1 MTAPKAAPQTD
12 SSNDRKNPPRHAR
25 DVFLRLFSGDGASL
39 RRLRL
44 RAFLSI
50 SFERFWPLIL
60 PLILLVGLFASLS
73 WFGLFGMM
81 PRWLHIGVLTLFGIA
96 TLIALYLPF
105 RFRTPAES
113 DVTSRIE
120 AINGLVHEPLSVQTG
135 HMATGEHDPFA
146 VALWR
151 EHQRRMADRLKN
163 LQSGL
168 PYTRVPEHD
177 PFGIRAVVA
186 LLFMTAFAYSLSPN
200 SGRIAD
206 AFHIRPSNGTAVA
219 RIDAWVTPPRY
230 TGRAPVFLTTTNDSE
245 QAAINVPQGSILSV
259 RVIGG
264 GSERLTA
271 TDAKGERR
279 DVQPVNAK
287 EDQKEPAEQAVVDGS
302 RNFRYDL
309 QQDETIAL
317 SGTDAR
323 WKFVVTPDNPPTIR
337 FTKEP
342 GHALNGTLQLSYQ
355 IEDDYAPVK
364 AEGEIIPLNNDED
377 EEAAPLYDAPEL
389 PLALPRRGV
398 KDATTSKDLTEHPWA
413 GEKVALT
420 LVVTDAAGQ
429 TGRSETKII
438 TLPERPFSNPLARAV
453 AEQRRI
459 LALDA
464 TQRDHVLDMLS
475 AITLRPDE
483 TIKNA
488 AHYLGL
494 VTIGTRLRLARS
506 DDALRD
512 AADYMWQVALGIED
526 GNLSAAEKRL
536 RQAQEAL
543 KNALQNGAS
552 QEEIE
557 KLSAELRKAMQD
569 FLREFAQRQQ
579 QNPNARQAAPDPNA
593 RMLTEKDLQR
603 MMDQIENLARQGSR
617 DQAEELLSQLQN
629 LMNNLQMGQMQ
640 QGQQGQG
647 QGQQGQQ
654 GQMQQRMNKLG
665 ELMQRQQKTMNE
677 TFDLDQKMQRQFG
690 GSDGEGEF
698 GDNMFPGDDGSMGGG
713 QPGGET
719 ENGQSENGQGGKGDV
734 PPDMAETMRKLQQQQ
749 KDLQSDLQKLMD
761 DLKGMGIEPGKDFSD
776 AGKSMGNATDALG
789 RSEGAEAS
797 DQQGSALDALR
808 RGGRDMMQKMQQAM
822 GQQGQGQSGA
832 NGSRGRDPLGRQQ
845 GTGDS
850 GLNDDVKIPGEI
862 DIQRAREILDE
873 IRRKLGNALTPQ
885 MEKEYLQR
893 LLKFD

>member
-1 MTAPKAAPQTD
+1 MTD
-12 SSNDRKNPPRHAR
+12 RSNDRKDRSRAAR
-25 DVFLRLFSGDGASL
+25 DAVLRLFSGEGAAL

-44 RAFLSI
+44 RACLSI
-50 SFERFWPLIL
+50 GFERFWPLIL

-81 PRWLHIGVLTLFGIA
+81 PRWLHIGVLALFGLA
-96 TLIALYLPF
+96 GLIALCLPF
-105 RFRTPAES
+105 RFSPPTES

-120 AINGLVHEPLSVQTG
+120 AINGLVHEPLAVQTG

-177 PFGIRAVVA
+177 PFGIRALVA
-186 LLFMTAFAYSLSPN
+186 LLFVTAFAYSLSPN

-206 AFHIRPSNGTAVA
+206 AFHIRPGDGTAVA

-230 TGRAPVFLTTTNDSE
+230 TGRAPVFLTVTDDRE
-245 QAAINVPQGSILSV
+245 QTPINVPQGSILSV

-279 DVQPVNAK
+279 DVQPIIAE
-287 EDQKEPAEQAVVDGS
+287 EDQKQPAEQALVDGS

-309 QQDETIAL
+309 QRDETLAL

-323 WKFVVTPDNPPTIR
+323 WKFSVTPDNPPTIR

-355 IEDDYAPVK
+355 IDDDFAPVK
-364 AEGEIIPLNNDED
+364 AEGEIIPLNDDED

-389 PLALPRRGV
+389 SLALPRRGV
-398 KDATTSKDLTEHPWA
+398 SDATTSKDLTEHPWA

-429 TGRSETKII
+429 TGRSETKVI
-438 TLPERPFSNPLARAV
+438 TLPERPFSNPLARAI

-464 TQRDHVLDMLS
+464 TQREHVLDMLS
-475 AITLRPDE
+475 AITLRPEE

-494 VTIGTRLRLARS
+494 VTIRTRLRLANS

-512 AADYMWQVALGIED
+512 AADYMWQVALGIEN

-557 KLSAELRKAMQD
+557 KLTAELRKAMQD

-579 QNPNARQAAPDPNA
+579 QNPNARRAAPDPNA

-617 DQAEELLSQLQN
+617 DQAEQLLSQLQN
-629 LMNNLQMGQMQ
+629 LMDNLQMGQA
-640 QGQQGQG
+640 QQGQG

-654 GQMQQRMNKLG
+654 GQMQQQMNKLG
-665 ELMQRQQKTMNE
+665 ELMRRQQQTMNE

-698 GDNMFPGDDGSMGGG
+698 GDNMFPGDDGSMGG
-713 QPGGET
+713 ET
-719 ENGQSENGQGGKGDV
+719 ESGKGQSEQGQSGRGDV
-734 PPDMAETMRKLQQQQ
+734 PPDMAEAMRKLQQQQ

-761 DLKGMGIEPGKDFSD
+761 DLKGMGLEPGKDFSD

-797 DQQGSALDALR
+797 DQQGNALDALR

-832 NGSRGRDPLGRQQ
+832 NGSKGRDPLGRQQ
-845 GTGDS
+845 GTGES
-850 GLNDDVKIPGEI
+850 LNDDVKIPGEI

>member
-1 MTAPKAAPQTD
+1 MTD
-12 SSNDRKNPPRHAR
+12 RSYDRKDRSRAAR
-25 DVFLRLFSGDGASL
+25 DAVLRLFSGEGAAL

-44 RAFLSI
+44 RACLSI
-50 SFERFWPLIL
+50 GFERFWPLIL
-60 PLILLVGLFASLS
+60 PLILLVGLFTSLS

-81 PRWLHIGVLTLFGIA
+81 PRWLHIGVLALFGLA
-96 TLIALYLPF
+96 GLIALCLPF
-105 RFRTPAES
+105 RFRPPTES
-113 DVTSRIE
+113 DVTGRIE
-120 AINGLVHEPLSVQTG
+120 AINGLVHEPLAVQTG

-177 PFGIRAVVA
+177 PFGIRALVS
-186 LLFMTAFAYSLSPN
+186 LLFVTAFAYSLSPN

-206 AFHIRPSNGTAVA
+206 AFHIRPGDGTAVA

-230 TGRAPVFLTTTNDSE
+230 TGRAPVFLTVTDDRE
-245 QAAINVPQGSILSV
+245 QTPINVPQGSILSV

-279 DVQPVNAK
+279 DVQPINAE
-287 EDQKEPAEQAVVDGS
+287 EDQKQPAEQALVDGS

-309 QQDETIAL
+309 QRDETLAL

-323 WKFVVTPDNPPTIR
+323 WKFSVTPDNPPAIR

-355 IEDDYAPVK
+355 IDDDYAPVK
-364 AEGEIIPLNNDED
+364 AEGEIIPLNDDED

-389 PLALPRRGV
+389 SLALPRRGV
-398 KDATTSKDLTEHPWA
+398 SDATTSKDLTEHPWA

-429 TGRSETKII
+429 TGRSETKVI
-438 TLPERPFSNPLARAV
+438 TLPERPFSNPLARAI

-464 TQRDHVLDMLS
+464 TQREHVLDMLS
-475 AITLRPDE
+475 AITLRPEE

-494 VTIGTRLRLARS
+494 VTIRTRLRLANS

-512 AADYMWQVALGIED
+512 AADYMWQVALGIEN
-526 GNLSAAEKRL
+526 GNLSAAERRL

-557 KLSAELRKAMQD
+557 KLTAELRKAMQD

-579 QNPNARQAAPDPNA
+579 QNPNARRAAPDPNA

-617 DQAEELLSQLQN
+617 DQAEQLLSQLQN
-629 LMNNLQMGQMQ
+629 LMDNLQMGQA
-640 QGQQGQG
+640 QQGQG

-654 GQMQQRMNKLG
+654 GQMQQQMNKLG
-665 ELMQRQQKTMNE
+665 ELMRRQQQTMNE

-698 GDNMFPGDDGSMGGG
+698 GDNMFPGDDGSMGG
-713 QPGGET
+713 ET
-719 ENGQSENGQGGKGDV
+719 ESGKGQSEQGQNGKGDV
-734 PPDMAETMRKLQQQQ
+734 PPDMAEAMRKLQQQQ

-761 DLKGMGIEPGKDFSD
+761 DLKGMGLEPGKDFSD

-797 DQQGSALDALR
+797 DQQGNALDALR

-832 NGSRGRDPLGRQQ
+832 NGSKGRDPLGRQQ

-850 GLNDDVKIPGEI
+850 INDDVKIPGEI

>member
-12 SSNDRKNPPRHAR
+12 RSNDRKPLPRHAW
-25 DVFLRLFSGDGASL
+25 DAFLRLFSGEGAGL
-39 RRLRL
+39 RRLRA

-60 PLILLVGLFASLS
+60 PLILLIGLFASLS
-73 WFGLFGMM
+73 WFSLFGMM
-81 PRWLHIGVLTLFGIA
+81 PRWLHIVVLALFALAG
-96 TLIALYLPF
+96 LIALYLPF
-105 RFRTPAES
+105 RFRPPVES
-113 DVTSRIE
+113 DITNRIE
-120 AINGLVHEPLSVQTG
+120 AINGLVHEPLAVQTG
-135 HMATGEHDPFA
+135 HMATGEQDPFA

-151 EHQRRMADRLKN
+151 EHQRRMADQLRN

-168 PYTRVPEHD
+168 PHTRVPEHD
-177 PFGIRAVVA
+177 PLGIRAVVA
-186 LLFMTAFAYSLSPN
+186 LLFVTAFAYSLSPN

-206 AFHIRPSNGTAVA
+206 AFHIRPGDGTAVA

-230 TGRAPVFLTTTNDSE
+230 TGRAPVFLTTADDSE

-271 TDAKGERR
+271 TDAEGERR
-279 DVQPVNAK
+279 DVQPVGAK
-287 EDQKEPAEQAVVDGS
+287 EEQKEPAEQAVVDGS

-309 QQDETIAL
+309 QQDETLAL

-323 WKFVVTPDNPPTIR
+323 WKFAVTPDNLPTIR

-355 IEDDYAPVK
+355 IDDDYAPVK
-364 AEGEIIPLNNDED
+364 AEGQIVSLNNDED

-420 LVVTDAAGQ
+420 LIVTDAAGQ

-475 AITLRPDE
+475 AIMLRPEE
-483 TIKNA
+483 TIKSA

-494 VTIGTRLRLARS
+494 VTIRTRLRVANS

-512 AADYMWQVALGIED
+512 TVDYMWQVALGIED

-543 KNALQNGAS
+543 KNALENGAS

-569 FLREFAQRQQ
+569 FLREFAQRQK
-579 QNPNARQAAPDPNA
+579 QNQNARRAAPDPNA

-617 DQAEELLSQLQN
+617 DQAQELLSQLQN
-629 LMNNLQMGQMQ
+629 LMNNLQMGQAQ
-640 QGQQGQG
+640 PGQQGQG
-647 QGQQGQQ
+647 QGQQGQ
-654 GQMQQRMNKLG
+654 MQQQMNKLG
-665 ELMQRQQKTMNE
+665 ELMQRQQQTMNE

-690 GSDGEGEF
+690 GNEGEGEF

-713 QPGGET
+713 QPGGEA
-719 ENGQSENGQGGKGDV
+719 ENGQSGNGQDGKGDI
-734 PPDMAETMRKLQQQQ
+734 PPDMAEAMRKLQQKQ

-776 AGKSMGNATDALG
+776 AGKSMGDATDALG

-822 GQQGQGQSGA
+822 GQQGQGQNGA
-832 NGSRGRDPLGRQQ
+832 NGSRGKDPLGRQQ

>member
-1 MTAPKAAPQTD
+1 M
-12 SSNDRKNPPRHAR
+12 PRHAWNGSP
-25 DVFLRLFSGDGASL
+25 RLFSGDGAAL
-39 RRLRL
+39 RRLHL

-50 SFERFWPLIL
+50 GFERLWPLVL
-60 PLILLVGLFASLS
+60 PLILLVALFISLG
-73 WFGLFGMM
+73 WFGLFALM
-81 PRWLHIGVLTLFGIA
+81 PRWLHIAVLVVFGLAGLFS
-96 TLIALYLPF
+96 LYLPS
-105 RFRTPAES
+105 RFRLPREEEVIA
-113 DVTSRIE
+113 RIE
-120 AINGLVHEPLSVQTG
+120 AINGLVHEPLAVQTG
-135 HMATGEHDPFA
+135 SIAAGEHDPFA

-151 EHQRRMADRLKN
+151 EHQKRMAERLRN

-168 PYTRVPEHD
+168 PRPRVPERD
-177 PFGIRAVVA
+177 PFGLRAAIA
-186 LLFMTAFAYSLSPN
+186 LLFVTAFAYSFSPN

-206 AFHIRPSNGTAVA
+206 SLHIQPGNATAIA
-219 RIDAWVTPPRY
+219 RVDAWVTPPRY
-230 TGRAPVFLTTTNDSE
+230 TGRAPVFLTLGGDSD
-245 QAAINVPQGSILSV
+245 QTAITVPQGSILSV

-271 TDAKGERR
+271 TDARGERR
-279 DVQPVNAK
+279 DVQPVGASEAREEQN
-287 EDQKEPAEQAVVDGS
+287 EQAAVDGS
-302 RNFRYDL
+302 RNFRHDL
-309 QQDETIAL
+309 QEDETLVL
-317 SGTDAR
+317 SGTQAH
-323 WKFVVTPDNPPTIR
+323 WKFAVTPDNPPKIR

-342 GHALNGTLQLSYQ
+342 AHALNGTLQLSYQ
-355 IEDDYAPVK
+355 IEDDYAPAK
-364 AEGEIIPLNNDED
+364 AEALIVSLNNDED

-389 PLALPRRGV
+389 PLVLPRRGV
-398 KDATTSKDLTEHPWA
+398 KEATTAKDLTEHPWA

-420 LVVTDAAGQ
+420 LIVTDAAGQ

-438 TLPERPFSNPLARAV
+438 TLPERPFTNPLARAV
-453 AEQRRI
+453 TEQRRI
-459 LALDA
+459 LALDT
-464 TQRDHVLDMLS
+464 TQRGRVLDMLS
-475 AITLRPDE
+475 AIMLRPEE
-483 TIKNA
+483 TIRNA

-494 VTIGTRLRLARS
+494 VTIRTRLRVS
-506 DDALRD
+506 SGDDALRD
-512 AADYMWQVALGIED
+512 TIDYMWQVALGIEN
-526 GNLSAAEKRL
+526 GNLSAAERRL

-543 KNALQNGAS
+543 RNALQNGAS

-579 QNPNARQAAPDPNA
+579 QNPNARRTAPDPNA

-617 DQAEELLSQLQN
+617 DQAEQLLSQLQN
-629 LMNNLQMGQMQ
+629 LMNNLQMGQAQ
-640 QGQQGQG
+640 PGQQGQG
-647 QGQQGQQ
+647 QGQQGQ
-654 GQMQQRMNKLG
+654 MQQQMNKLG
-665 ELMQRQQKTMNE
+665 ELMRRQQQTMNE

-690 GSDGEGEF
+690 GSDGEGET
-698 GDNMFPGDDGSMGGG
+698 GDDLFPGDDGSMGGSPQQDG
-713 QPGGET
+713 Q
-719 ENGQSENGQGGKGDV
+719 GDV
-734 PPDMAETMRKLQQQQ
+734 PLDMAEAMRKLQQRQ

-797 DQQGSALDALR
+797 DQQGNALDALR

-822 GQQGQGQSGA
+822 GQTGQGQSGA
-832 NGSRGRDPLGRQQ
+832 DGNKGRDPLGRQQ
-845 GTGDS
+845 GTGEN

-873 IRRKLGNALTPQ
+873 IRRKLGDALTPQ

>member
-1 MTAPKAAPQTD
+1 MKD
-12 SSNDRKNPPRHAR
+12 RSNDRKDRSRAAR
-25 DVFLRLFSGDGASL
+25 DAVLRLFSGEGAAL

-44 RAFLSI
+44 RACLSI
-50 SFERFWPLIL
+50 GFERFWPLIL

-81 PRWLHIGVLTLFGIA
+81 PRWLHIGVLALFGLA
-96 TLIALYLPF
+96 GLIALCLPF
-105 RFRTPAES
+105 RFSPPTES
-113 DVTSRIE
+113 DVTGRIE
-120 AINGLVHEPLSVQTG
+120 AINGLVHEPLAVQTG

-177 PFGIRAVVA
+177 PFGIRALVA
-186 LLFMTAFAYSLSPN
+186 LLFVTAFAYSLSPN

-206 AFHIRPSNGTAVA
+206 AFHIRPGDGTAVA

-230 TGRAPVFLTTTNDSE
+230 TGRAPVFLTVTDDRE
-245 QAAINVPQGSILSV
+245 QAPINVPQGSILSV

-279 DVQPVNAK
+279 DVQPINAE
-287 EDQKEPAEQAVVDGS
+287 EDQKQPGEQALVDGS

-309 QQDETIAL
+309 QQDETLAL

-323 WKFVVTPDNPPTIR
+323 WKFSVTPDNPPTIR

-355 IEDDYAPVK
+355 IDDDYAPVK
-364 AEGEIIPLNNDED
+364 AEGEIIPLNDDED

-389 PLALPRRGV
+389 SLALPRRGV
-398 KDATTSKDLTEHPWA
+398 SDATTSKDLTAHPWA

-429 TGRSETKII
+429 TGRSETKVI
-438 TLPERPFSNPLARAV
+438 TLPERPFSNPLARAI

-464 TQRDHVLDMLS
+464 TQREHVLDMLS
-475 AITLRPDE
+475 AITLRPEE

-494 VTIGTRLRLARS
+494 VTIRTRLRLANS

-512 AADYMWQVALGIED
+512 AADYMWQVALGIEN
-526 GNLSAAEKRL
+526 GNLSAAERRL

-557 KLSAELRKAMQD
+557 KLTAELRKAMQD

-579 QNPNARQAAPDPNA
+579 QNPNARRAAPDPNA

-617 DQAEELLSQLQN
+617 DQAEQLLSQLQN
-629 LMNNLQMGQMQ
+629 LMDNLQTGQA
-640 QGQQGQG
+640 QQGQG

-654 GQMQQRMNKLG
+654 GQMQQQMNKLG
-665 ELMQRQQKTMNE
+665 ELMRRQQQTMNE

-698 GDNMFPGDDGSMGGG
+698 GDNMFPGDDGSMGG
-713 QPGGET
+713 EA
-719 ENGQSENGQGGKGDV
+719 ENGQNQSGKGDV
-734 PPDMAETMRKLQQQQ
+734 PPDMTEAMRKLQQQQ

-761 DLKGMGIEPGKDFSD
+761 DLKGMGLEPGKDFSD

-797 DQQGSALDALR
+797 DQQGNALDALR

-832 NGSRGRDPLGRQQ
+832 NGSKGRDPLGRQQ
-845 GTGDS
+845 GTGES
-850 GLNDDVKIPGEI
+850 LNDDVKIPGEI

>member
-1 MTAPKAAPQTD
+1 MKRDTRQKALMTD
-12 SSNDRKNPPRHAR
+12 RSNDRKDRLRAAR
-25 DVFLRLFSGDGASL
+25 DAFLRLFSGEGAVL

-44 RAFLSI
+44 RTFLSI
-50 SFERFWPLIL
+50 GFERFWPLIL

-81 PRWLHIGVLTLFGIA
+81 PRWLHIGVLALFGLA
-96 TLIALYLPF
+96 GLITLYLPF
-105 RFRTPAES
+105 RFRPPTES
-113 DVTSRIE
+113 DATSRIE
-120 AINGLVHEPLSVQTG
+120 AINGLVHEPLAVQTS

-146 VALWR
+146 VALWQ
-151 EHQRRMADRLKN
+151 EHQRRMADRLQN

-186 LLFMTAFAYSLSPN
+186 LLFVTAFAYSLSPN

-206 AFHIRPSNGTAVA
+206 AFDIRPGDGTAVA

-230 TGRAPVFLTTTNDSE
+230 TGRAPIFLTTTNDNE

-271 TDAKGERR
+271 TDATGERR
-279 DVQPVNAK
+279 DIQPISVK
-287 EDQKEPAEQAVVDGS
+287 EDQKEPTEQAVVDGS
-302 RNFRYDL
+302 HNFRYDL
-309 QQDETIAL
+309 QQDETLAL
-317 SGTDAR
+317 SGADTR
-323 WKFVVTPDNPPTIR
+323 WKFSVTPDTPPTIR

-355 IEDDYAPVK
+355 IEDDYAPLK
-364 AEGEIIPLNNDED
+364 AEAEIIPLNNDED

-389 PLALPRRGV
+389 PLALPRRGI

-438 TLPERPFSNPLARAV
+438 TLPERPFSNPLARAI

-475 AITLRPDE
+475 AITLRPEE

-512 AADYMWQVALGIED
+512 TVDYMWQVALGIED

-579 QNPNARQAAPDPNA
+579 QNPNARRAAPDPNA

-617 DQAEELLSQLQN
+617 DQAEQLLSQLQN
-629 LMNNLQMGQMQ
+629 LMNNLQMGQA
-640 QGQQGQG
+640 QQGQG
-647 QGQQGQQ
+647 QGQQGQ
-654 GQMQQRMNKLG
+654 MQQQMNKLG

-690 GSDGEGEF
+690 GSDGEDEF
-698 GDNMFPGDDGSMGGG
+698 GDNIFPGDDGSRGGG
-713 QPGGET
+713 HPGGEAD
-719 ENGQSENGQGGKGDV
+719 NGQSENGQGGKGDI
-734 PPDMAETMRKLQQQQ
+734 PPDMAEAMRKLQQQQ
-749 KDLQSDLQKLMD
+749 KNLQSDLQKLMD
-761 DLKGMGIEPGKDFSD
+761 DLKSMGIEPGKDFSD

-822 GQQGQGQSGA
+822 GQQGQGQNGA
-832 NGSRGRDPLGRQQ
+832 NGNRGKDPLGRQQ

>member
-1 MTAPKAAPQTD
+1 MTD
-12 SSNDRKNPPRHAR
+12 RSDDRKDRPRLAR
-25 DVFLRLFSGDGASL
+25 DAFLRLFSGDGASL

-60 PLILLVGLFASLS
+60 PLILLIGLFLSLG

-81 PRWLHIGVLTLFGIA
+81 PRWLHFGVLALFGLA
-96 TLIALYLPF
+96 GLISIYLPF
-105 RFRTPAES
+105 RFRAPTES
-113 DVTSRIE
+113 DITSRIE
-120 AINGLVHEPLSVQTG
+120 AINGLVHEPLAVQTG
-135 HMATGEHDPFA
+135 HMATGENDPFA

-177 PFGIRAVVA
+177 PLGLRAVVA
-186 LLFMTAFAYSLSPN
+186 LLFVTAFAYSFSPN

-206 AFHIRPSNGTAVA
+206 AFHIRPGDGTAVA

-230 TGRAPVFLTTTNDSE
+230 TGRAPVFLAATNE
-245 QAAINVPQGSILSV
+245 GVEAAINVPQGSILSV

-279 DVQPVNAK
+279 DVQPVTAG
-287 EDQKEPAEQAVVDGS
+287 EDQKAPAEQAVVDGS

-309 QQDETIAL
+309 QQDETLAL

-323 WKFVVTPDNPPTIR
+323 WKFSVTPDNPPTIR

-342 GHALNGTLQLSYQ
+342 GRALNGTLQLSYQ
-355 IEDDYAPVK
+355 IDDDYAPVK
-364 AEGEIIPLNNDED
+364 AEGEIVPLDNDED

-429 TGRSETKII
+429 TGRSETKVI

-475 AITLRPDE
+475 AITLRPEE

-506 DDALRD
+506 DDDLRD

-579 QNPNARQAAPDPNA
+579 QNPNARRAAPDPNA

-617 DQAEELLSQLQN
+617 DQAQELLSQLQN
-629 LMNNLQMGQMQ
+629 LMNNLQMGQAQ

-647 QGQQGQQ
+647 QGQQGQ
-654 GQMQQRMNKLG
+654 MQQQMNKLG

-698 GDNMFPGDDGSMGGG
+698 GDNMFPGDDGSMGG
-713 QPGGET
+713 ET
-719 ENGQSENGQGGKGDV
+719 ENGQGPGGKGDV
-734 PPDMAETMRKLQQQQ
+734 PPDMAEAMRKLQQQQ

-789 RSEGAEAS
+789 RSEGAEAN

-822 GQQGQGQSGA
+822 GQDGQGQSGA

-850 GLNDDVKIPGEI
+850 LNDDVKIPGEI

>member
-1 MTAPKAAPQTD
+1 MTD
-12 SSNDRKNPPRHAR
+12 RSNDRKDRPHLAR
-25 DVFLRLFSGDGASL
+25 DAFLRLFSGDGASL

-60 PLILLVGLFASLS
+60 PLILLVSLFLSLG

-81 PRWLHIGVLTLFGIA
+81 PRWLHLGVLALFGL
-96 TLIALYLPF
+96 TGLISIYLPF
-105 RFRTPAES
+105 RFRAPTES
-113 DVTSRIE
+113 DITSRIE
-120 AINGLVHEPLSVQTG
+120 AINGLVHEPLAVQTG

-177 PFGIRAVVA
+177 PLGVRAAVA
-186 LLFMTAFAYSLSPN
+186 LLFVTAFAYSFSPN

-206 AFHIRPSNGTAVA
+206 AFHIRPGNGTAVA

-230 TGRAPVFLTTTNDSE
+230 TGRAPVFLTATNE
-245 QAAINVPQGSILSV
+245 GVEAAINMPQGSILSV

-279 DVQPVNAK
+279 DVQPVNAG
-287 EDQKEPAEQAVVDGS
+287 EDQKAPAEQAVVDGS

-309 QQDETIAL
+309 QQDETLAL

-323 WKFVVTPDNPPTIR
+323 WKFSVTPDNPPTIR

-342 GHALNGTLQLSYQ
+342 GRALNGTLQLSYQ
-355 IEDDYAPVK
+355 IDDDYAPVK
-364 AEGEIIPLNNDED
+364 AEGEIVPLNNDED

-429 TGRSETKII
+429 MGRSETKVI

-475 AITLRPDE
+475 AITLRPEE

-506 DDALRD
+506 DDDLRD

-579 QNPNARQAAPDPNA
+579 QNPNARRAAPDPNA

-617 DQAEELLSQLQN
+617 DQAQELLSQLQN
-629 LMNNLQMGQMQ
+629 LMNNLQMGQAQ

-647 QGQQGQQ
+647 QGQQGQ
-654 GQMQQRMNKLG
+654 MQQQMNKLG
-665 ELMQRQQKTMNE
+665 ELMQRQQKTMND
-677 TFDLDQKMQRQFG
+677 TFDLNQKMQSQFG

-698 GDNMFPGDDGSMGGG
+698 GDNMFPGDDGSMGG
-713 QPGGET
+713 ET
-719 ENGQSENGQGGKGDV
+719 GNGQGQGGKGDV
-734 PPDMAETMRKLQQQQ
+734 PPDMAEAMRKLQQQQ

-789 RSEGAEAS
+789 RSEGAEAN

-808 RGGRDMMQKMQQAM
+808 RGGRDMMQKMQQAL
-822 GQQGQGQSGA
+822 GQDGQGQSGA

-845 GTGDS
+845 GTGDN
-850 GLNDDVKIPGEI
+850 LNDDVKIPGEI